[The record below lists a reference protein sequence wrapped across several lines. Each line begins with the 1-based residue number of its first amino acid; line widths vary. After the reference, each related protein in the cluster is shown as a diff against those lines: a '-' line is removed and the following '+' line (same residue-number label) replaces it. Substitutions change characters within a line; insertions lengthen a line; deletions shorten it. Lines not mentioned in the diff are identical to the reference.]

1 VISRI
6 GVVGA
11 GLLGSGIAEACVRAG
26 LDVIVAEANLATAE
40 TGWKRIGSCLDRACR
55 DGRLT
60 LVDRMAAEQRL
71 LVTDD
76 FGRLSD
82 REIVVEAVTEDEH
95 IKTLMF
101 ARLGEIVTNPAAILV
116 SSTSS
121 VPIIKLGM
129 ATRRPQQVI
138 GLRFVNRAPLSDLA
152 ELVPS
157 LLTSAATRQRAE
169 EFAIRVLG
177 KPAVPSQDQ
186 ADLTG
191 TALLVPYLLL
201 AIRMVE
207 SGFASAEDIDSGM
220 VRGCA
225 HPMGPLQLAD
235 LIGLDTMKSI
245 AESLYAEF
253 KEPFYSPPPLLAR
266 MVDGGRLGRKSGRGF
281 HTYAAGAAGTCHG
294 ANDQERPG

>member
-11 GLLGSGIAEACVRAG
+11 GLTGSGIAEVCVRAG
-26 LDVIVAEANLATAE
+26 VDVIVAEANLATAE
-40 TGWKRIGSCLDRACR
+40 AGWQRIGSSLDRACR
-55 DGRLT
+55 DGQLT
-60 LVDRMAAEQRL
+60 LMDRVAAEQRI

-76 FGRLSD
+76 FGKLGD
-82 REIVVEAVTEDEH
+82 REIVIEAVTEDEH
-95 IKTLMF
+95 VKALVF
-101 ARLGEIVTNPAAILV
+101 ARLDELVTDPDAILV

-138 GLRFVNRAPLSDLA
+138 GLRFVSGAPVPDLV

-169 EFAIRVLG
+169 EFAIRIFG
-177 KPAVPSQDQ
+177 ERAVRSQDQ
-186 ADLTG
+186 ADFTG
-191 TALLVPYLLL
+191 TALLVPHLLL

-220 VRGCA
+220 VGGCA
-225 HPMGPLQLAD
+225 HPMGPLRMAD

-266 MVDGGRLGRKSGRGF
+266 MVDGGLLGRKSGGGF
-281 HTYAAGAAGTCHG
+281 HQYAAVPCQGT
-294 ANDQERPG
+294 

>member
-1 VISRI
+1 M
-6 GVVGA
+6 VGA
-11 GLLGSGIAEACVRAG
+11 GLMGSGIAEVCVRAG
-26 LDVIVAEANLATAE
+26 LDVIVAEANLAMAE
-40 TGWKRIGSCLDRACR
+40 TGWQRIGSSLDRACR
-55 DGRLT
+55 DGRLN
-60 LVDRMAAEQRL
+60 LADRVAAEQRI

-76 FGRLSD
+76 FGKLGD

-95 IKTLMF
+95 VKALVF
-101 ARLGEIVTNPAAILV
+101 ARLDEIVTDPDAILV
-116 SSTSS
+116 SSTPS

-138 GLRFVNRAPLSDLA
+138 GLHFVNRAPVLDIV

-157 LLTSAATRQRAE
+157 LLTSAATRQRTE

-177 KPAVPSQDQ
+177 KPAVRSPDQ
-186 ADLTG
+186 VDFTVN
-191 TALLVPYLLL
+191 ALLVPYLLL

-220 VRGCA
+220 VWGCA
-225 HPMGPLQLAD
+225 HPIGPLRLAD

-253 KEPFYSPPPLLAR
+253 NEPFYSPPPLLSR
-266 MVDGGRLGRKSGRGF
+266 MVDGGLLGRKSGGGF
-281 HTYAAGAAGTCHG
+281 HEYAAATPGRVMAS
-294 ANDQERPG
+294 NDQERPG

>member
-1 VISRI
+1 M
-6 GVVGA
+6 VGA
-11 GLLGSGIAEACVRAG
+11 GLTGSGIADACVRAG
-26 LDVIVAEANLATAE
+26 LDVILAEANLATAE
-40 TGWKRIGSCLDRACR
+40 AGWQRIGSSLDRACR
-55 DGRLT
+55 DGQLT
-60 LVDRMAAEQRL
+60 LVDRVAAEQRL

-76 FGRLSD
+76 FGMLSD

-95 IKTLMF
+95 VKVLVF
-101 ARLGEIVTNPAAILV
+101 ARLDEIVTDPDAILV

-138 GLRFVNRAPLSDLA
+138 GLRFAKSAPVPDLV

-157 LLTSAATRQRAE
+157 LLTSAATRRRAE
-169 EFAIRVLG
+169 EFATRALG
-177 KPAVPSQDQ
+177 KPTVHSHDQ
-186 ADLTG
+186 ADFVA
-191 TALLVPYLLL
+191 TALLVPYLLQ

-225 HPMGPLQLAD
+225 HPIGPLQLAD

-253 KEPFYSPPPLLAR
+253 KEPFYSPPPLLER
-266 MVDGGRLGRKSGRGF
+266 MVDGGLLGRKSGGGF
-281 HTYAAGAAGTCHG
+281 HSYATAAGARHD